1 MRQRAYVEHAGSL
14 ESTKK
19 ATLASLVLSKL
30 PKCSIS
36 RHTHR
41 WSTNQLLYNIIK
53 AITAE
58 VYLKFYHYSARLK
71 QFGQCLRDIFFNL
84 TVMFFLET
92 ERKFT
97 HVASDNPQKYC
108 KIHIEVPENY

>member
-1 MRQRAYVEHAGSL
+1 M
-14 ESTKK
+14 
-19 ATLASLVLSKL
+19 
-30 PKCSIS
+30 
-36 RHTHR
+36 
-41 WSTNQLLYNIIK
+41 K
-53 AITAE
+53 AINAE

-97 HVASDNPQKYC
+97 HVA
-108 KIHIEVPENY
+108 